1 MSSDAVNLSNEEYLE
16 LRKVNVSSEEYS
28 EAKIQANVS
37 IKEYMKLRKQLQSLN
52 NKPAVKTIKGA
63 DLVRTPA
70 HSAVYARP
78 LLTVGL
84 ARLPSESSNSNA
96 NGCRESQMERDVSA
110 EPREGVI
117 ADAMAARV
125 IFIGSA
131 SRDQHLR
138 RISLELVPFG
148 NPQRLPSP
156 SLPPLRRGAVG
167 QVWDFLSPFISL
179 PVSIPLD
186 PPSLSRSP
194 GLLPLSPCLDPSPA
208 VLPLSPSRSL
218 PSRSPHPS
226 RPAPCFPSLP
236 VVTFSA
242 SLLHLSASL
251 LHLSPDPSLLRI
263 PPPSLPGSTPSASL
277 LPPSSLPIYAL
288 CLPPPSAPSRP
299 LLPLFSSSP
308 CSLRLPPPPVVTCFS
323 SSASLRLPPPPPA
336 PCSLRFSSSPCSLRL
351 PPPPPAPCS
360 LRSSSSA
367 FLRLLLPLFSS
378 SPCSLRPLLSPLLF
392 LRLPPPPA

>member
-1 MSSDAVNLSNEEYLE
+1 MSRKSNGTGRLC
-16 LRKVNVSSEEYS
+16 
-28 EAKIQANVS
+28 
-37 IKEYMKLRKQLQSLN
+37 
-52 NKPAVKTIKGA
+52 GA
-63 DLVRTPA
+63 GR
-70 HSAVYARP
+70 
-78 LLTVGL
+78 
-84 ARLPSESSNSNA
+84 
-96 NGCRESQMERDVSA
+96 
-110 EPREGVI
+110 REGVI

-218 PSRSPHPS
+218 LSRSPHPS
-226 RPAPCFPSLP
+226 RPTPCFPSLP

-251 LHLSPDPSLLRI
+251 LHLSPDPSSLSPRIYALR
-263 PPPSLPGSTPSASL
+263 LP
-277 LPPSSLPIYAL
+277 PPSSLAPDLRPLPPASL
-288 CLPPPSAPSRP
+288 RPLPPPAPPLLFLPLLPPPPPAPCRDLLLFLRLPPPPSAPSRP
-299 LLPLFSSSP
+299 LLSPLF
-308 CSLRLPPPPVVTCFS
+308 
-323 SSASLRLPPPPPA
+323 
-336 PCSLRFSSSPCSLRL
+336 
-351 PPPPPAPCS
+351 
-360 LRSSSSA
+360 
-367 FLRLLLPLFSS
+367 
-378 SPCSLRPLLSPLLF
+378 F
-392 LRLPPPPA
+392 LRLPPPPAPPLLFLPLLPPPPALSASLPPPPSAPCMNPTLSKPGLSDPFMNPTLSKPGRNSSSRFCY